1 MSGADVLNTGPD
13 VPDAPGARGARGGR
27 DTRRWQAVRRL
38 SRRTSLRTKLIT
50 AVLVLVA
57 IAVAAISVA
66 TTYMVR
72 AYLIDQHDSDL
83 LAQVSAVNYTTH
95 LPQGVGIGYASPTH
109 SDLVV
114 GLQQPGSQLSWEPG
128 VTLPF
133 MSNNDPLPQ
142 LPTSSN
148 WANGNKP
155 AVRNAPAQSGPNT
168 WRVMA
173 EPVTVNTTT
182 GATTQAI
189 LVVAVDLGNI
199 NALTTRLIVFDLAVG
214 GAILVVLAA
223 VGAAVV
229 QANLRP
235 LNDIE
240 LTASQIAKGHLNH
253 RIPER
258 DPRTEIGSLGHSLN
272 AMLSQI
278 ETAFHAQEESE
289 QAAHHSE
296 ERMRRF
302 IADAS
307 HELRTPLTT
316 IRGFAEYYRQRGGVR
331 KGSGTSPADSTASNG
346 SPGGGLTP
354 EDLDRIMHRLEAEAS
369 RMGLLV
375 EDLLTLARLD
385 QQRPLNI
392 APVDLLSLAAD
403 AVQDGRMVA
412 PDRPI
417 DLTVAPGAAFLVD
430 GDEARLRQVI
440 GNLVNNALTHTPP
453 GTPIRVKV
461 ASGMLGPGTPAV
473 LLDVEDEGPG
483 MPADQARRVFERF
496 YRADQARNRASGGTG
511 LGLAIVAGLV
521 EAHGGTVSVRTAPGA
536 GADFQVRLPLSPDA
550 SAGYADDEDSPASA
564 RLGGC
569 PDDVPQLADYARHA
583 GLEHGEHPRVL
594 VGGAAPRVR
603 DVRAAEAGGL
613 SEQPD
618 PRQGVRSGDGAQGRE
633 VLAVHGEE
641 EIAFPEPAPLELAGP
656 VSSSVVAAL
665 LQLVPG
671 RRAHPV
677 PHVPVAGARAVHDDL
692 AGQAGGAEL
701 GAEHD
706 LGHRRA
712 ADVAEADA
720 AHQVRPRRVPRRR
733 QRRGGFS
740 RHVTKHAAAGASR
753 RAPGRRR

>member
-1 MSGADVLNTGPD
+1 LEA
-13 VPDAPGARGARGGR
+13 A
-27 DTRRWQAVRRL
+27 RRL

-72 AYLIDQHDSDL
+72 AYLIDQHDSEL
-83 LAQVSAVNYTTH
+83 LGQVSAVNYSQH
-95 LPQGVGIGYASPTH
+95 LPQGVDLGYASPTR
-109 SDLVV
+109 SDIVV
-114 GLQQPGSQLSWEPG
+114 GLGQPGSQLSWDTG

-133 MSNNDPLPQ
+133 MSNNDPLPR

-148 WANGNKP
+148 WANGSKGVTLNL
-155 AVRNAPAQSGPNT
+155 PAQSGPNT

-173 EPVTVNTTT
+173 ESVNFNNVGTGTTT
-182 GATTQAI
+182 PAN

-289 QAAHHSE
+289 QAAHRSE
-296 ERMRRF
+296 DRMRRF

-331 KGSGTSPADSTASNG
+331 KDQDQLSGTSPADSTAPDG
-346 SPGGGLTP
+346 TAGDGLTP
-354 EDLDRIMHRLEAEAS
+354 QDLDRIMRRLEAEAS

-385 QQRPLNI
+385 QQRPLNL
-392 APVDLLSLAAD
+392 APVDLLALAGD
-403 AVQDGRMVA
+403 AVQDARMVA
-412 PDRPI
+412 PGRPI
-417 DLTVAPGAAFLVD
+417 DLSVAPGAAFLVD
-430 GDEARLRQVI
+430 GDEPRLRQVI
-440 GNLVNNALTHTPP
+440 GNLLNNALTHTPP
-453 GTPIRVKV
+453 DTPVRVKI
-461 ASGMLGPGTPAV
+461 ASGNLDDGAPAV
-473 LLDVEDEGPG
+473 VLDVEDDGPG
-483 MPADQARRVFERF
+483 MERDQAQRVFERF

-521 EAHGGTVSVRTAPGA
+521 AAHGGTVSVRTAPGE

-550 SAGYADDEDSPASA
+550 RVGEPGDADDEDSPASA
-564 RLGGC
+564 R
-569 PDDVPQLADYARHA
+569 
-583 GLEHGEHPRVL
+583 
-594 VGGAAPRVR
+594 
-603 DVRAAEAGGL
+603 
-613 SEQPD
+613 
-618 PRQGVRSGDGAQGRE
+618 
-633 VLAVHGEE
+633 
-641 EIAFPEPAPLELAGP
+641 
-656 VSSSVVAAL
+656 
-665 LQLVPG
+665 
-671 RRAHPV
+671 
-677 PHVPVAGARAVHDDL
+677 
-692 AGQAGGAEL
+692 
-701 GAEHD
+701 
-706 LGHRRA
+706 
-712 ADVAEADA
+712 
-720 AHQVRPRRVPRRR
+720 
-733 QRRGGFS
+733 
-740 RHVTKHAAAGASR
+740 
-753 RAPGRRR
+753 